1 MIGSVVGNYKVV
13 EKIGEGGMGAVYKGV
28 DLMLEREVAIKVLK
42 PELASQPQVVER
54 FRSEAVTLAKL
65 NHPNIATLYSFFRQ
79 GDNFF
84 MVLEFV
90 NGTPLERIIEAHGV
104 MTCEQ
109 AIPLFCQML
118 EGIEHAHSFGIIHR
132 DIKPAN
138 MMLTQNGLLK
148 VLDFGIARALG
159 SARMTRA
166 GHLIGTIEYMS
177 PEQVRGMDTDVRSD
191 IYSLGMVLY
200 EMLTGRV
207 PFASD
212 SEFELMKAQVEQLP
226 TPPREFA
233 PSIPEQVEWAILCAT
248 EKDPEKRFQ
257 TAGAF
262 GGAIVDS
269 VTTAMAA
276 GELSQIE
283 MRGSTS
289 RLSAAVVG
297 RDVLTSRVSGSSSS
311 GFSQSSAVATET
323 PRASSENESF
333 PPPTRFAPTANVMQA
348 NAGSI
353 KATRLGSASELQA
366 GGMTNPASRTLTQE
380 SSFLGKLNRK
390 HYMLGVATLG
400 LFFLGILTI
409 SVVLFLRGR
418 GSKAENAESPAST
431 NSAPTEQ
438 VTPNTPSERE
448 SQIRQDQRDAEGRDQ
463 SVPGAG
469 QPREILSDTNA
480 PLVTPT
486 QTPRTKKTARTN
498 APASN
503 KPRRSSRDIMG
514 VP

>member
-1 MIGSVVGNYKVV
+1 VIGTVVGNYKVV

-65 NHPNIATLYSFFRQ
+65 NHPNIATLFSFFRQ

-90 NGTPLERIIEAHGV
+90 NGIPLEKIIEAHGV

-177 PEQVRGMDTDVRSD
+177 PEQVRGMDTDARSD

-262 GGAIVDS
+262 GGAIVDG
-269 VTTAMAA
+269 VTTAMAT

-283 MRGSTS
+283 MRGSSS

-297 RDVLTSRVSGSSSS
+297 RDVLTSRVSGSSSA
-311 GFSQSSAVATET
+311 GFSQSSISTET
-323 PRASSENESF
+323 QRVSSETETF
-333 PPPTRFAPTANVMQA
+333 PPPTRFAPTANEVHTTT
-348 NAGSI
+348 GSM
-353 KATRLGSASELQA
+353 KATRLGTSSEFQSDMINA
-366 GGMTNPASRTLTQE
+366 VSGTLTQQ

-390 HYMLGVATLG
+390 HYVLGGAALG

-409 SVVLFLRGR
+409 SLALFLRGT
-418 GSKAENAESPAST
+418 STAENTESPTTSASSASPSVT
-431 NSAPTEQ
+431 PFANAEQTEQTVSPQDQPDANRLPDRAPVEENRKVDAALSNGVSVPAAQSQKPNQASRNSA
-438 VTPNTPSERE
+438 
-448 SQIRQDQRDAEGRDQ
+448 A
-463 SVPGAG
+463 
-469 QPREILSDTNA
+469 
-480 PLVTPT
+480 
-486 QTPRTKKTARTN
+486 ARGK
-498 APASN
+498 A
-503 KPRRSSRDIMG
+503 RRRALAQQALDK
-514 VP
+514 

>member
-1 MIGSVVGNYKVV
+1 VIGTVVGNYKVV
-13 EKIGEGGMGAVYKGV
+13 DKIGEGGMGAVYKGI

-65 NHPNIATLYSFFRQ
+65 NHPNIATLYNFFRQ
-79 GDNFF
+79 GDDFF

-90 NGTPLERIIEAHGV
+90 NGTPLEKIIEAHGV

-177 PEQVRGMDTDVRSD
+177 PEQVRGMDTDARSD

-269 VTTAMAA
+269 VTSAMAT
-276 GELSQIE
+276 GELSQID

-297 RDVLTSRVSGSSSS
+297 RDLLTSRVSGSSSPGAS
-311 GFSQSSAVATET
+311 SSSSAFSVERQ
-323 PRASSENESF
+323 RASSEHESF
-333 PPPTRFAPTANVMQA
+333 PPPTRFAQTANEIYTTA
-348 NAGSI
+348 SSI
-353 KATRLGSASELQA
+353 KATRLGASEFE
-366 GGMTNPASRTLTQE
+366 GGVITPVLGTQQ
-380 SSFLGKLNRK
+380 SSLLGKLNRK
-390 HYMLGVATLG
+390 HYVFGGAALG
-400 LFFLGILTI
+400 LLFLVILAM
-409 SVVLFLRGR
+409 SFALFLRG
-418 GSKAENAESPAST
+418 GASKAESTESPAS
-431 NSAPTEQ
+431 SPSPPVAPSTTSEQ
-438 VTPNTPSERE
+438 AAQPVSPQEQPDLNRVPDRTPVDDNRTQETALN
-448 SQIRQDQRDAEGRDQ
+448 DGA
-463 SVPGAG
+463 SVPVT
-469 QPREILSDTNA
+469 QSQKLSQASKNNA
-480 PLVTPT
+480 A
-486 QTPRTKKTARTN
+486 ARGK
-498 APASN
+498 A
-503 KPRRSSRDIMG
+503 RRRALAQQALDK
-514 VP
+514 

>member
-1 MIGSVVGNYKVV
+1 VIGTVVGNYKVV

-65 NHPNIATLYSFFRQ
+65 NHPNIATLYNFFRQ

-90 NGTPLERIIEAHGV
+90 KGTPLERIIEARGV

-118 EGIEHAHSFGIIHR
+118 EGIDHAHSFGIIHR

-177 PEQVRGMDTDVRSD
+177 PEQVRGMETDARSD

-207 PFASD
+207 PFGSD
-212 SEFELMKAQVEQLP
+212 NEFELMKAQVEQIP
-226 TPPREFA
+226 TPPRELA
-233 PSIPEQVEWAILCAT
+233 PGIPEQVEWAILCAT

-262 GGAIVDS
+262 GGAIIDS
-269 VTTAMAA
+269 VTNAMAT
-276 GELSQIE
+276 GKLSPID
-283 MRGSTS
+283 MRGSTG

-297 RDVLTSRVSGSSSS
+297 RDLLTSRVSGNSSAGGFFQSS
-311 GFSQSSAVATET
+311 GFSTET
-323 PRASSENESF
+323 PRASSENEAH
-333 PPPTRFAPTANVMQA
+333 PPPTRFAPLASETTA
-348 NAGSI
+348 SPL
-353 KATRLGSASELQA
+353 KATRLCGVPELQA
-366 GGMTNPASRTLTQE
+366 GSVTNPASRTLTQQ

-390 HYMLGVATLG
+390 HYLLGGAALG

-409 SVVLFLRGR
+409 SVALLLRGR
-418 GSKAENAESPAST
+418 GGKAENAESPAST
-431 NSAPTEQ
+431 VSPSVAPSINTEQ
-438 VTPNTPSERE
+438 ATQPVP
-448 SQIRQDQRDAEGRDQ
+448 QDQPDLNRVPNRTPVDENRTREITVNDGV
-463 SVPGAG
+463 SVPAAQSQKPNQASKNGAAA
-469 QPREILSDTNA
+469 RE
-480 PLVTPT
+480 
-486 QTPRTKKTARTN
+486 QAR
-498 APASN
+498 
-503 KPRRSSRDIMG
+503 RRALAKRALDN
-514 VP
+514 